1 MLKKIKLKQDYQLL
15 TKEDKEPA
23 QEQDFNLWCE
33 LLKDRIQELYD
44 EIFVNRKAAFE
55 NKAKLDFIYTNIEEI
70 CRQGEELLKKN

>member
-1 MLKKIKLKQDYQLL
+1 MKNINLKQEYKSL

-44 EIFVNRKAAFE
+44 EIFVNKKATFE